1 MDRSLFKLGMMAS
14 LLALASVAC
23 APRVE
28 VAVDKP
34 ITVNLNVKI
43 DHEIR
48 VRVDKQLDDIFS
60 DDSGL
65 F

>member
-1 MDRSLFKLGMMAS
+1 MDRRTLCAT
-14 LLALASVAC
+14 LALSLGLVAC
-23 APRVE
+23 TPKVE

-48 VRVDKQLDDIFS
+48 VRVDKQLDDLFS